1 MPNTFT
7 GIYKNDRGEFCPVT
21 EGEVNEDVVG
31 FVIQCPNKLRIEF
44 AGVIA
49 TDGIFG
55 GHIVD
60 DGTFKNHG
68 PFTMVR
74 Q

>member
-1 MPNTFT
+1 MPNTLT
-7 GIYKNDRGEFCPVT
+7 GTNKDDSGEFCSVT
-21 EGEVNEDVVG
+21 EGEVNGDIVRFMV
-31 FVIQCPNKLRIEF
+31 QCPNKLRLVF
-44 AGVIA
+44 AEVIV
-49 TDGIFG
+49 TDGISG
-55 GHIVD
+55 GYIVD